1 MRITKTQLRRIIRE
15 EVSRARRGSRRRAL
29 RETHG
34 EEWTPVDVD
43 LGALRRAMPGGPGA
57 MAQALPWFNAIE
69 PHDDIINALD
79 AVGYTG
85 DAGAVISEY
94 ESIWM
99 DELDALY
106 DEVWSEEE

>member
-1 MRITKTQLRRIIRE
+1 
-15 EVSRARRGSRRRAL
+15 
-29 RETHG
+29 
-34 EEWTPVDVD
+34 
-43 LGALRRAMPGGPGA
+43 

-94 ESIWM
+94 ERIWE
-99 DELDALY
+99 DDLGALY
-106 DEVWSEEE
+106 DEVWS